1 MRHQDGN
8 RKEAQQRSRQAISF
22 ACRVTTTS
30 KTSHRGGGSH
40 YVRMVGSPNG
50 NKTLRFWFI
59 CYDHRLGGRGGGRS
73 GRTKQDKVS
82 AKGRNQL
89 SRTCFIYGICMCKKK
104 EEVSSEAK
112 HKKTKTQQKKIEKRE
127 NMDVSKSYQFIYWS
141 GDGNKHRRPEKKKN
155 ETNTAS
161 RDVYGAE
168 EGKAEK

>member
-30 KTSHRGGGSH
+30 KTSHRGGGSD

-50 NKTLRFWFI
+50 NKTLRFLIYMLRSRIRW
-59 CYDHRLGGRGGGRS
+59 GGGGIRS

-89 SRTCFIYGICMCKKK
+89 SRTCFIYGICVWK
-104 EEVSSEAK
+104 EGGSLIGSQA
-112 HKKTKTQQKKIEKRE
+112 QKDENPTEENRKEGEYGCIQVISIYLLIRGRE
-127 NMDVSKSYQFIYWS
+127 
-141 GDGNKHRRPEKKKN
+141 
-155 ETNTAS
+155 
-161 RDVYGAE
+161 
-168 EGKAEK
+168 